1 MIRKLCA
8 VALALTLVAGC
19 APGET
24 RSNLVEIPGAYVGR
38 VQGTDTFIAVL
49 LPDAQTGQL
58 KVYACDGQPGRDVT
72 VDQWFTG
79 SLGRDVAG
87 DAERRRPHG
96 DRAARR
102 AVSPVKFV
110 AANGTAA
117 PFTVER
123 AAAGSALVSLDERD
137 PATGELLKGRE
148 LIKLGGEFRGAMVS
162 TRASRA
168 ASYGDGPERTAA
180 VGECLQLMP
189 ISGRAGSGWA
199 AGRRCAGSRPRT
211 G

>member
-1 MIRKLCA
+1 MIRKLWLF
-8 VALALTLVAGC
+8 ALALALVAGC

-49 LPDAQTGQL
+49 PDARTGQL

-79 SLGRDVAG
+79 SWDGTSPVTLTGGGHTVTV
-87 DAERRRPHG
+87 RP
-96 DRAARR
+96 DRAGFAGE
-102 AVSPVKFV
+102 FV

-117 PFTVER
+117 PFTVEK
-123 AAAGSALVSLDERD
+123 ATGGSGLVSFDERD

-148 LIKLGGEFRGAMVS
+148 LIMLGDAFRGTMVS
-162 TRASRA
+162 TRKPCRFVLVQGANGQQQWVS
-168 ASYGDGPERTAA
+168 
-180 VGECLQLMP
+180 VCN
-189 ISGRAGSGWA
+189 
-199 AGRRCAGSRPRT
+199 
-211 G
+211 

>member
-1 MIRKLCA
+1 MIRKL
-8 VALALTLVAGC
+8 VLLALALAVVAGC

-24 RSNLVEIPGAYVGR
+24 RSTLVEIPGAYVGR
-38 VQGTDTFIAVL
+38 VQGTDTFIAV

-72 VDQWFTG
+72 VDQWFT
-79 SLGRDVAG
+79 
-87 DAERRRPHG
+87 
-96 DRAARR
+96 AAWDGT
-102 AVSPVKFV
+102 SPVTLSGGGHTVTVRPDGAGFAGKFV

-148 LIKLGGEFRGAMVS
+148 LIMLGGEFRGAMVS
-162 TRASRA
+162 TRKPCRFVLVT
-168 ASYGDGPERTAA
+168 GPNGQQQW
-180 VGECLQLMP
+180 VSVCN
-189 ISGRAGSGWA
+189 
-199 AGRRCAGSRPRT
+199 
-211 G
+211 